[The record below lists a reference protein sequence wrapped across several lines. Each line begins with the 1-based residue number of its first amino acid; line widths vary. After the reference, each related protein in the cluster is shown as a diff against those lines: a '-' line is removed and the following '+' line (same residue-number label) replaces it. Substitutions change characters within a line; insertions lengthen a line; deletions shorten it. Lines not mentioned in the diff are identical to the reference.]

1 MREDEEM
8 SEIRKRF
15 EALPEIANKLEHL
28 FFEHGF
34 YYRKYDDAD
43 QDEYFVNGAWYA
55 FQEQQKKIDLFN
67 KVILSLSNE
76 FNLWADD
83 TESFNA
89 IEAQIENLEGLL
101 R

>member
-1 MREDEEM
+1 M
-8 SEIRKRF
+8 SKIRKQF

-55 FQEQQKKIDLFN
+55 FQEQQKKID
-67 KVILSLSNE
+67 SL
-76 FNLWADD
+76 LDHVCG
-83 TESFNA
+83 SF
-89 IEAQIENLEGLL
+89 EDFK
-101 R
+101 